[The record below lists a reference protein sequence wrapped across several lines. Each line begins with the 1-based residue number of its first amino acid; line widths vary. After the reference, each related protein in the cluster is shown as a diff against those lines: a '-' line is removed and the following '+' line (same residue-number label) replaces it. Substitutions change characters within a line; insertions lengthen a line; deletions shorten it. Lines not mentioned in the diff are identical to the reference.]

1 MTFEERAKRID
12 ELDKQLL
19 EKRRILAVA
28 ESDQI
33 DELSEEIER
42 LWEEF
47 KKLLDEENF
56 EVGNAH
62 IF

>member
-1 MTFEERAKRID
+1 MTFEERARRID

-33 DELSEEIER
+33 DELSKEMEK

-47 KKLLDEENF
+47 KRLIDEENF
-56 EVGNAH
+56 EAGNAH

>member
-12 ELDKQLL
+12 ELDKQIL
-19 EKRRILAVA
+19 EKRKLLAVA
-28 ESDQI
+28 EADQI
-33 DELSEEIER
+33 DNLSKEIEI

-47 KKLLDEENF
+47 KRLIDEENF
-56 EVGNAH
+56 EADNPH